1 MSMKDR
7 LLSDMKQAMKDKDVV
22 RKNTVQLVRASV
34 LQEEKDKKVVLD
46 EEGVLDV
53 IARELKKRRDVLP
66 QYEKSQRDDL
76 VRELQAE
83 IAVLL
88 KYLPQQLSV
97 EELQNIIQSSI
108 AKTNATSMKDMG
120 ALMPEIMPQIKGRA
134 DGKLVNQ
141 MVRDYLS

>member
-22 RKNTVQLVRASV
+22 KKNTIQLVRASV
-34 LQEEKDKKVVLD
+34 LQEEKDKKIVLD

-88 KYLPQQLSV
+88 EYLPQQLSV

-120 ALMPEIMPQIKGRA
+120 ALMAEIMPQIKGRA

>member
-88 KYLPQQLSV
+88 EYLPQQLSV

-120 ALMPEIMPQIKGRA
+120 ALMAEIMPQIKGRA

>member
-22 RKNTVQLVRASV
+22 RKNTIQLVRASV
-34 LQEEKDKKVVLD
+34 LQEEKDKKIVLD

-88 KYLPQQLSV
+88 EYLPQQLSV

-120 ALMPEIMPQIKGRA
+120 ALMAEIMPQIKGRA

>member
-120 ALMPEIMPQIKGRA
+120 ALMAEIMPQIKGRA